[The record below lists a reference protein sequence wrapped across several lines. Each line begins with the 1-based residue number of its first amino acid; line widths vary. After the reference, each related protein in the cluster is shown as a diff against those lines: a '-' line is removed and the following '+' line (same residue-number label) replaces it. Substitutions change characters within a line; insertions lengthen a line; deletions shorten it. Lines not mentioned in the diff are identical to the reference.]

1 MKKKKLF
8 AALTA
13 CAVSAAML
21 PAVNASAV
29 LPYYW
34 GTVKA
39 EDYANMTVLDD
50 CGMFEWLAE
59 GEALGKNRP
68 YLTCTEHFATDRD
81 DDGDGVPE
89 HREWDTL
96 AVLFPWVNRLTFTL
110 EGGLDTKE
118 AAQKILPVLRK
129 YYPDLNDLYHNPAPY
144 QHWSEEPVHKSYL
157 TMNDFYSDDISF
169 VLTDLDETAGDLEI
183 AGKIM
188 HDLAAQGLI
197 SAFYSWGQTAD
208 YIVPQFDGLRY
219 EDGSYSFLYYFSS
232 DEAAVTAAEAEA
244 YLAENAAGCT
254 LKETVLSGGTVP
266 AYWLCCK
273 EGMSFAAAFKVTAKM
288 YQALGITPGYGIL
301 ESAEAPRL
309 GQNLLTQSGDLN
321 IDGKVSIADAILL
334 ARYLAEDR
342 TVSMLPAGRQ
352 NAELDGDG
360 LLTAA
365 DLASLLRL
373 IAGIG

>member
-21 PAVNASAV
+21 PAVNAFAA

-89 HREWDTL
+89 HQEWDTL
-96 AVLFPWVNRLTFTL
+96 AVLFPRVNTLTFTL
-110 EGGLDTKE
+110 EGGLDTEE

-169 VLTDLDETAGDLEI
+169 VLTDLDETAGDPET

-208 YIVPQFDGLRY
+208 YIVPVGYMYQNGKYIFEYEFFDRGPV
-219 EDGSYSFLYYFSS
+219 SP
-232 DEAAVTAAEAEA
+232 AEVQA

-254 LKETVLSGGTVP
+254 FEQVEDTGAGYWP
-266 AYWLCCK
+266 AYRLYCR
-273 EGMSFAAAFKVTAKM
+273 EDMDFAAAFEVTAQMKKT
-288 YQALGITPGYGIL
+288 LGIAPTFLIL
-301 ESAEAPRL
+301 ESAEAPKL